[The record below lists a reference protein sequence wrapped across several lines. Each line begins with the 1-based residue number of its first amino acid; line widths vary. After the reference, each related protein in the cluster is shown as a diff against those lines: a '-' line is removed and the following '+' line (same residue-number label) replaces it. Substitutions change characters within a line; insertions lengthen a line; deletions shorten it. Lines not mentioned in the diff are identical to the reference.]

1 MPKVVYAGGSDNA
14 TWRLP
19 VLGLEGRL
27 ELVDGAVKVAE
38 RSGKPAKDSDDG
50 RYEWQ
55 HRDLNKSEWDAIV
68 ASGDAARLGFVA
80 V

>member
-38 RSGKPAKDSDDG
+38 RTGKPDDDG
-50 RYEWQ
+50 RFAWQ
-55 HRDLNKSEWDAIV
+55 HRDLKKNEWDTIV